1 MSYLGSQP
9 TVGTFRSEYFS
20 GNGSTTTYNLAYP
33 TGNEASVIVSIFGV
47 VQASY
52 TYSLNN
58 GQIIFSESPPLGTN
72 NIEVRYLGEKVLV
85 NPYLSADTYG
95 IIRIN
100 SSVISENCTITMGYN
115 ASSAGPL
122 KIADGVVVTISNNST
137 WTII

>member
-9 TVGTFRSEYFS
+9 SVGTFRSEYFS
-20 GNGSTTTYNLAYP
+20 GNGSTTTYNLLYP
-33 TGNEASVIVSIFGV
+33 TGNESSLIISIAGV

-58 GQIIFSESPPLGTN
+58 GQLIFSQAPPTGTN
-72 NIEVRYLGEKVLV
+72 NIEVRYLGEKVSV
-85 NPYLSADTYG
+85 NPYLSADLYG

-100 SSVISENCTITMGYN
+100 SNVLTQNATISMGYN

-122 KIADGVVVTISNNST
+122 SIANGVVVTISNNST
-137 WTII
+137 WTIF